1 MRDHVNMAEEFERAA
16 AEIKNL
22 QSKPTDMELLN
33 LYSLYKQATEGDIN
47 RDRPGMFSLN
57 MAEKAKWD
65 AWNGRKGMSKEDA
78 MKQYVE
84 EAEKLKG
91 KYGLKDSSV

>member
-1 MRDHVNMAEEFERAA
+1 
-16 AEIKNL
+16 
-22 QSKPTDMELLN
+22 
-33 LYSLYKQATEGDIN
+33 
-47 RDRPGMFSLN
+47 MFSLN

-65 AWNGRKGMSKEDA
+65 AWNGRKGEHMQVDINHLRPLTYSVAWLFRTVLCNIFVAIGMSKEDA